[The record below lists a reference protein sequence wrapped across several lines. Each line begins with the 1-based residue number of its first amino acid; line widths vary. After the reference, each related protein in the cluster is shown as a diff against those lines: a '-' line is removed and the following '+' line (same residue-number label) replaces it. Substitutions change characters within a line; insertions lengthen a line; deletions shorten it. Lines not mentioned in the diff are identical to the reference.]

1 MPESVNEINEAR
13 VKLTRAGLDL
23 GTQTLPLLA
32 GSVHY
37 WRLPPSAW
45 QGALVA
51 LVEMGLK
58 LVDTYVPWAVH
69 ERLPGVYDFG
79 ESDPRLDVVRF
90 LNLAR
95 EAGLYAIVRPGPHIN
110 AELTRFGIPERVI
123 WNEACQARSPSGR
136 RVVLPVPPLGFP
148 VPSYASRAF
157 LDESGAWL
165 RTVAERLAPLR
176 YPEGP
181 IVLVQVD
188 NEGALYFRDGVYDQD
203 YHPDAIELYRS
214 FLAEEYG
221 SVEALRERYADPG
234 LSFESTEPPR
244 RFSALTPL
252 DLGRHLDW
260 AEAQEHV
267 ISRAMRRFRSDL
279 VRGGLSGLPFSHNL
293 PLGENA
299 TPLDPAELGHSVD
312 LLGLDYYHLASAESV
327 SSIARRTSELAMR
340 ADAHGYTAFS
350 CELGAG
356 FPPFFPTHTPGDNAF
371 TTLCALAYGLR
382 GFNMYMAV
390 QRDRWIGAPVDERG
404 HKHESFAF
412 WQKLNAALE
421 QTRFWE
427 LERPVS
433 VALVV
438 PRSLRRLFRALHA
451 FGPLSSAWFEI
462 AGGGARDACVEDD
475 FGLGGSHVVETA
487 SFLRELEQRLEAL
500 GIPFA
505 YSGSDTFE
513 RALGRARWVI
523 VASSGA
529 LKPELVERVTRARS
543 EGLAVSFA
551 PFLPE
556 RDAAFH
562 PLARVPASFVGERA
576 PLVLPLASAELE
588 QALARTCES
597 LALPKLLTPPP
608 APARVTVHVDK
619 SGRPRVAF
627 VINPE
632 RSATTVR
639 LELPELRAAAD
650 LLDGTHFRASTTT
663 LEVPVGPLSVRMLA
677 LETDGLAS

>member
-1 MPESVNEINEAR
+1 MPETAQEIRSGAR
-13 VKLTRAGLDL
+13 VKLVREGLDL
-23 GTQTLPLLA
+23 GGRTLPLLA

-37 WRLPPSAW
+37 WRLPQNAW
-45 QGALVA
+45 QGALAA
-51 LVEMGLK
+51 LVDMGLK

-90 LNLAR
+90 LELAH
-95 EAGLYAIVRPGPHIN
+95 EAGLCAIIRPGPHVN

-157 LDESGAWL
+157 LSEAGAWL
-165 RTVAERLAPLR
+165 RTVAEKLAPLR

-181 IVLVQVD
+181 IVLVQID

-203 YHPDAIELYRS
+203 YNPDAIELYRA
-214 FLAEEYG
+214 FLSEEYG
-221 SVEALRERYADPG
+221 SVQALRARYGDPAV
-234 LSFESTEPPR
+234 SFETAEPPR

-252 DLGRHLDW
+252 DLSRHLDW

-279 VRGGLSGLPFSHNL
+279 IRGGLSGLPFTHNL

-299 TPLDPAELGHSVD
+299 TPLDPAELGQSVE
-312 LLGLDYYHLASAESV
+312 LLGLDYYHRASEEAAAA
-327 SSIARRTSELAMR
+327 IARRTSELAMR
-340 ADAHGYTAFS
+340 ADAHGYPAFS

-356 FPPFFPTHTPGDNAF
+356 FPPFFPTHTPADNAF
-371 TTLCALAYGLR
+371 TALTALAYGLR
-382 GFNMYMAV
+382 GFNLYMAV
-390 QRDRWIGAPVDERG
+390 QRDRWIGAPVDEHGRR
-404 HKHESFAF
+404 HESFAF
-412 WQKLNAALE
+412 WQKLVAALE
-421 QTRFWE
+421 RTRFWE
-427 LERPVS
+427 LERQVA

-451 FGPLSSAWFEI
+451 FGPLSSACFEI

-475 FGLGGSHVVETA
+475 FGLGSPRAVETA
-487 SFLRELEQRLEAL
+487 SFLRELERGLERL
-500 GIPFA
+500 GVPFA

-513 RALGRARWVI
+513 RALSRSRWVL

-529 LKPELVERVTRARS
+529 LKPELVDRVMQARAGGR
-543 EGLAVSFA
+543 AVSFG
-551 PFLPE
+551 PYLPE

-562 PLARVPASFVGERA
+562 PLARPPGPGGDERVPLVVPAGPEELAPALERICKS
-576 PLVLPLASAELE
+576 LSLP
-588 QALARTCES
+588 ALAV
-597 LALPKLLTPPP
+597 PP
-608 APARVTVHVDK
+608 APARVTLHVDA

-627 VINPE
+627 VINAE
-632 RSATTVR
+632 QSSTTVR
-639 LELPELRAAAD
+639 LSLPELRGATD
-650 LLDGTHFRASTTT
+650 LLDGAHFRGSRST
-663 LEVPVGPLSVRMLA
+663 LEIPIEPLAVRMLA
-677 LETDGLAS
+677 LDTDGLAS

>member
-1 MPESVNEINEAR
+1 MPETAREIAYDAR
-13 VKLTRAGLDL
+13 VKLVREGLDL
-23 GTQTLPLLA
+23 DGRIVPLLA

-37 WRLPPSAW
+37 WRLAPSTW
-45 QGALVA
+45 ESSLVA
-51 LVEMGLK
+51 LVEMGLT

-90 LNLAR
+90 LSLAR
-95 EAGLYAIVRPGPHIN
+95 SVGLYAIVRPGPHIN

-123 WNEACQARSPSGR
+123 WNEACQARSPTGR

-157 LDESGAWL
+157 LEEAGVWL
-165 RTVAERLAPLR
+165 RAVAQRLAPLR

-203 YHPDAIELYRS
+203 YHQDAIELYRT
-214 FLAEEYG
+214 FLSEEYG
-221 SVEALRERYADPG
+221 SIEVLRARYAEPG
-234 LSFESTEPPR
+234 LSLETVEPPR

-279 VRGGLSGLPFSHNL
+279 VRGGLSGLPFSHNM

-299 TPLDPAELGHSVD
+299 TPLDPAELGQSVD
-312 LLGLDYYHLASAESV
+312 LLGLDYYHLASGKSV
-327 SSIARRTSELAMR
+327 SLIARRTTELAMR
-340 ADAHGYTAFS
+340 ADAHGYPAFS
-350 CELGAG
+350 CELGVG
-356 FPPFFPTHTPGDNAF
+356 FPPFFPTHTPADSAF
-371 TTLCALAYGLR
+371 SALCALAYGLR
-382 GFNMYMAV
+382 GFNLYMAV
-390 QRDRWIGAPVDERG
+390 QRDRWIGAPVDEHG

-412 WQKLNAALE
+412 WQKLCAALE
-421 QTRFWE
+421 RLRFWE

-462 AGGGARDACVEDD
+462 QGGGARDACVEDA

-487 SFLRELEQRLEAL
+487 IFLRELEQQLEAL
-500 GIPFA
+500 GIPFG

-513 RALGRARWVI
+513 RALSRADWV
-523 VASSGA
+523 VVTSSGA
-529 LKPELVERVTRARS
+529 LKPELVDRVLSARS
-543 EGLAVSFA
+543 EGRAVSFA
-551 PFLPE
+551 PFLPV

-562 PLARVPASFVGERA
+562 PLARAAESAAQAAA
-576 PLVLPLASAELE
+576 PLVVPAQPSELAQTLSRVRDA
-588 QALARTCES
+588 
-597 LALPKLLTPPP
+597 LALPALRVPPT
-608 APARVTVHVDK
+608 PARVTLHVDK

-632 RSATTVR
+632 RASSSVR
-639 LELPELRAAAD
+639 LELEKLRSATDA
-650 LLDGTHFRASTTT
+650 LDEMHFRASNST
-663 LEVPVGPLSVRMLA
+663 LEVPIGPLSARMLA
-677 LETDGLAS
+677 LEVDGPLS